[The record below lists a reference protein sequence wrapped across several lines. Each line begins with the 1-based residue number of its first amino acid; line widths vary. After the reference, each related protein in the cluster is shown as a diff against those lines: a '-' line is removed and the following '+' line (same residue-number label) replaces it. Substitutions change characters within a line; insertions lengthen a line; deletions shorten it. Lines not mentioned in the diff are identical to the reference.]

1 MSLPNSCNI
10 ETKKNMTSG
19 AIAITILVYSAL
31 LFAVTYFTS
40 RNAGNKEYFK
50 GNNASPWYVIAYGM
64 IGASLSGVTFMSVPG
79 NVLNT
84 QFSYMMLV
92 LGFFIGY
99 LVIINVL
106 LPLYYK
112 LNLTSIYSF
121 LEQRMGLQSYR
132 TGAFFFMLSRTIGA
146 SFRMFLVVSVL
157 QAFVFEKM
165 GVPFI
170 ITVSVFIILI
180 LLYTYQGGIKT
191 IIWTDTL
198 QTTCMLGGAII
209 SVYLI
214 SKNLDWSFTD
224 VIHHVRNSKYS
235 QMIFTDFT
243 DKKNWLKQLMSGAFI
258 TIVMT
263 GLDQEM
269 MQKNLSCRSLKDAQK
284 NMLSFSIVLIFV
296 NLIFLSLGVLLYAYC
311 EAKGISLPAKT
322 DELFPF
328 VAIEQLGPIA
338 GLVFIIGLIS
348 AAYPS
353 ADGALTSL
361 TTSFCIDILRLEKR
375 TDLSEKKSIQL
386 RTIVHIGFAFL
397 LLSVI
402 LYFKHINNEAVITM
416 LFKIAGYTYGPLLG
430 MFAFGLYTK
439 RVAMDRLV
447 PIICIISPIICF
459 VLNMNSK
466 DWFEYE
472 FGFELL
478 ILNGLLTFLGLLL
491 ISKKPRIA

>member
-1 MSLPNSCNI
+1 
-10 ETKKNMTSG
+10 MTSG
-19 AIAITILVYSAL
+19 AIAITILLYSAL
-31 LFAVTYFTS
+31 LFAVTYLTS
-40 RNAGNKEYFK
+40 RNATNKSYFK

-79 NVLNT
+79 NIQHT

-92 LGFFIGY
+92 LGFFLGY
-99 LVIINVL
+99 LVIITVL
-106 LPLYYK
+106 LPLYYR
-112 LNLTSIYSF
+112 LNLTSIYTY
-121 LEQRMGLQSYR
+121 LEQRMGVQSYR

-165 GVPFI
+165 NVPFFV
-170 ITVSVFIILI
+170 TVSVFILLI

-214 SKNLDWSFTD
+214 SKNLDWSFMD
-224 VIHHVRNSKYS
+224 VVNHVQHSKYS
-235 QMIFTDFT
+235 QLIFSDVS
-243 DKKNWLKQLMSGAFI
+243 DKRHWLKQLMSGAFI

-284 NMLSFSIVLIFV
+284 NMLSFSLVLILV
-296 NLIFLSLGVLLYAYC
+296 NVLFLSLGVMLYAYC
-311 EAKGISLPAKT
+311 EAKGIQLPAKT

-328 VAIEQLGPIA
+328 VAIEQLGPLA

-361 TTSFCIDILRLEKR
+361 TTSFCIDILRLDKR
-375 TDLSEKKSIQL
+375 SNIDERKSIQT
-386 RTIVHIGFAFL
+386 RTLVHISFAVL
-397 LLSVI
+397 LLLTI
-402 LYFKHINNEAVITM
+402 LLFKELNNDAVITM
-416 LFKIAGYTYGPLLG
+416 IFKIAGYTYGPLLG

-439 RVAMDRLV
+439 RLPKDYLV
-447 PIICIISPIICF
+447 PIICILSPVICF
-459 VLNMNSK
+459 FLNYYSK
-466 DWFEYE
+466 QLFNNYE

-478 ILNGLLTFLGLLL
+478 ILNGLLTFLGLMMV
-491 ISKKPRIA
+491 SKRSVEK